1 MTDKRKNNG
10 GQRDGAGR
18 KRLGAD
24 KMLQFSVMLTPAQA
38 VWFKKSGVNALRELI
53 QERIE
58 NEA

>member
-24 KMLQFSVMLTPAQA
+24 KMLQFSVMLTPEQA
-38 VWFKKSGVNALRELI
+38 VWFKNNGVNALRELI
-53 QERIE
+53 QETIK
-58 NEA
+58 NET